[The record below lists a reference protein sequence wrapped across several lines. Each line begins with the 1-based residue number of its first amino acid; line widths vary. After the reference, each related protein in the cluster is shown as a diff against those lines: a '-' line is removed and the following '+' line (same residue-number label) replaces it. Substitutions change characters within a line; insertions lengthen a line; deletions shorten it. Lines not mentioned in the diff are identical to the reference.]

1 MELTDLQSKE
11 KWIELE
17 KDIHSRWGLDVN
29 VFNPDGYR
37 ITDFKRWAN
46 DLCPAIKAIDKG
58 QSFIC
63 AVAHMNVASLARQSG
78 KPSIE
83 ECDAGLAKIVV
94 PIFFKEEFIG
104 ALGACGYLLEDGE
117 ADSFLINK
125 ITGMDEDEVE
135 RLAAS
140 IKSITRQEVDKMVA
154 YVQQRLTEI
163 VNHSG

>member
-1 MELTDLQSKE
+1 MELTDLQSRE

-29 VFNPDGYR
+29 VFNTDGYR

-78 KPSIE
+78 KPAVE
-83 ECDAGLAKIVV
+83 ECDAGFAKIVV
-94 PIFFKEEFIG
+94 PIFVEEEFIG
-104 ALGACGYLLEDGE
+104 AIGACGYLLEDGE
-117 ADSFLINK
+117 ADSFLVNK
-125 ITGMDEDEVE
+125 ITGMEEEKVE
-135 RLAAS
+135 QLAAS
-140 IKSITRQEVDKMVA
+140 AKSISRQEVEQMIN
-154 YVQQRLTEI
+154 YIQQQLAGILGKTT
-163 VNHSG
+163 